1 MSGAAGGAAVAGAA
15 AAAVIAN
22 AIKASGAIVAVSPE
36 EFRKLLN
43 KAERPLVIG
52 AKAGFM
58 YAKYRYLF
66 NYRGLFFTTLSAET
80 ISLPSG
86 AELIWANKIWIPD

>member
-1 MSGAAGGAAVAGAA
+1 MSGAAGAA
-15 AAAVIAN
+15 AAAAAIAN
-22 AIKASGAIVAVSPE
+22 ATKASGAIVKLPPS

-43 KAERPLVIG
+43 KAERPLVVG
-52 AKAGFM
+52 AKGGFM
-58 YAKYRYLF
+58 YAKFRYLF

-86 AELIWANKIWIPD
+86 GELVWADKIWIPN